1 MTLLSRTAV
10 VGCALLSTLVWSSAV
25 APGAQAAYEPAP
37 VGPAWT
43 PDGPVHSVRVTG
55 SRVYVGGAFTGG
67 VAALDAEHGTLI
79 WRGSVNGAVRAMDL
93 SADGTRLVIGGA
105 FTEVDGARHRKLASL
120 SVTNGVADPRWR
132 GAAGGT
138 VRDIVTHGDRVY
150 FAGTFKAHG
159 GMAQRGLGAVWAAT
173 GKPVTTFT
181 TATDNH
187 VYGLATDG
195 ARLFL
200 AGKFTAVDG
209 SPRHQAASLSL
220 TSGALEGWA
229 PSRACTG
236 CNLNWDI
243 TVGPDLVYLVGRN
256 YAAAQAVDKG
266 TGERR
271 WRVSANGDGQAVTL
285 APDGL
290 LYVGGHFVSVL
301 GEPRTILAA
310 LDPSTGGLQA
320 FSARFVTT
328 WPGIWALAAD
338 SRRLFV
344 GGHFTAAG
352 PQPNRYPYFAML
364 PAG

>member
-1 MTLLSRTAV
+1 MTLFSRAAV
-10 VGCALLSTLVWSSAV
+10 VACAILSTLVTSLAV
-25 APGAQAAYEPAP
+25 APDAHAAYDPAP

-43 PDGPVHSVRVTG
+43 PDGPVHSVRVAG
-55 SRVYVGGAFTGG
+55 NRVYVGGAFTGG
-67 VAALDAEHGTLI
+67 VAALDAVDGTLI
-79 WRGSVNGAVRAMDL
+79 WRGTANGAVRALDL
-93 SADGTRLVIGGA
+93 SADGTHLLIGGG
-105 FTEVDGARHRKLASL
+105 FTEVDGATHRKLASL
-120 SVTNGVADPRWR
+120 SIANGVAEPHWR

-138 VRDIVTHGDRVY
+138 VRDIVVHGDRVY

-159 GMAQRGLGAVWAAT
+159 GMAQRGLGAVWLAT

-195 ARLFL
+195 SRLFF

-209 SPRHQAASLSL
+209 LPRHQAASLDL
-220 TSGALEGWA
+220 ASGALDGWA
-229 PSRACTG
+229 PARACTG

-243 TVGPDLVYLVGRN
+243 TLGPGLVYLVGRN
-256 YAAAQAVDKG
+256 SAAAQAVDKI
-266 TGERR
+266 TGVRR
-271 WRVSANGDGQAVTL
+271 WQVNANGDGQAVTL

-310 LDPSTGGLQA
+310 LDPLTGELQM

-328 WPGIWALAAD
+328 WPGIWALGAD
-338 SRRLFV
+338 SRQLYV

-352 PQPNRYPYFAML
+352 PRPNRYPHLAMF
-364 PAG
+364 PAA